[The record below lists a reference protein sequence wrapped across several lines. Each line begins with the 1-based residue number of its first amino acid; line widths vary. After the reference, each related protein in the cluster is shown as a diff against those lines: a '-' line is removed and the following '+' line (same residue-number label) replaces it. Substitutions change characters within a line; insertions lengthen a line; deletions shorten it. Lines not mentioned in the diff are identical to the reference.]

1 MSADQLAPKHATGSS
16 IAVVG
21 SPNSGKTTLFNWLT
35 GSKFKTV
42 NYAGSTV
49 DAHRGVTLPVY
60 GLPLKVL
67 DTPGI
72 YSLQPHGRDEEVTLE
87 TLTATDEVRAVILV
101 IDGTQ
106 LNRQLYLVR
115 QMQELGLPMVLAV
128 TMMDIVKDSGRR
140 LDLDKLSELTDAP
153 VVQVDGRLG
162 GGVKDVVEAART
174 LMVVHSFRRP
184 RGISWDDARIER
196 EISVAE
202 SWTRQVVFKAPD
214 RLTLDH
220 LRRWDRVLLHPWWG
234 ILSFLLIMGSLF
246 SSIFWL
252 AAPAMDLVDFAFS
265 ATAEFLRGVLG
276 DSALSDF
283 VANGV
288 VAGVGAVLVFVP
300 QIFILF
306 FGFTLLEDSGYLARA
321 ATIVDR
327 PLHKLGLSGRAFV
340 PILSGFA
347 CAVPAV
353 MAARNI
359 RSARE
364 RWITVFIIPF
374 MTCSARLPVYALLLT
389 FLLHDQPAWK
399 GGLAL
404 TGLYV
409 GGLVIGSIAAS
420 ILNRFLRGAGDSHFL
435 MELPIYRWPK
445 AGFTLR
451 IAARRTVSYVKRAGP
466 TIFFFV
472 LVLWIGTH
480 FPYRGADAPPEVQL
494 QESVVGRA
502 GQAIEP
508 VFHPMGLDW
517 RAGLGMI
524 SAFVAREVFV
534 SSLAVIFSIADTDE
548 SSMQDTMLTRMREA
562 SFADGTPIFT
572 VASVTGLILF
582 FMIALQCLSTTGI
595 TWREMGSWK
604 YAFGQLAAMNILA
617 YVVAVAAVQG
627 LRAIGIG

>member
-1 MSADQLAPKHATGSS
+1 MSVDQ
-16 IAVVG
+16 IANHIALVG

-49 DAHRGVTLPVY
+49 DAHRGSTLPVY
-60 GLPLKVL
+60 GPALTVL

-87 TLTATDEVRAVILV
+87 TLTATDDVRAVILV

-128 TMMDIVKDSGRR
+128 TMMDIVKESGRR
-140 LDLDKLSELTDAP
+140 LDLEKLSELCDAP
-153 VVQVDGRLG
+153 VVRVDGRLG
-162 GGVKDVVEAART
+162 GGVIDVVEAARSLST
-174 LMVVHSFRRP
+174 VHPGRRA
-184 RGISWDDARIER
+184 RGLQWDDARIER

-202 SWTRQVVFKAPD
+202 AWTKLVVFKAPD

-220 LRRWDRVLLHPWWG
+220 LRRWDRILLHPWWG
-234 ILSFLLIMGSLF
+234 ILTFFLIMGTLF
-246 SSIFWL
+246 SSIFWV
-252 AAPAMDLVDFAFS
+252 AAPAMDLVDAAFS
-265 ATAEFLRGVLG
+265 ALASGLNSVLG
-276 DSALSDF
+276 ENAFSDF
-283 VANGV
+283 VSNGV

-353 MAARNI
+353 MASRNI

-389 FLLHDQPAWK
+389 FLFHDQPAWK
-399 GGLAL
+399 GGVAL
-404 TGLYV
+404 TGLYI
-409 GGLVIGSIAAS
+409 GGLFIGSVAAM
-420 ILNRFLRGAGDSHFL
+420 ILNRILKKSADSHFL

-445 AGFTLR
+445 PGFTLH
-451 IAARRTVSYVKRAGP
+451 IALRRTISYVKRAGP
-466 TIFFFV
+466 TIFVFV
-472 LVLWIGTH
+472 LILWIGTH
-480 FPYRGADAPPEVQL
+480 FPYQSGVTPEVQL
-494 QESVVGRA
+494 RESVIGRVGVA
-502 GQAIEP
+502 VEP

-517 RAGLGMI
+517 RAGLGMM

-534 SSLAVIFSIADTDE
+534 SSLAVIFSIADTDA
-548 SSMQDTMLTRMREA
+548 SLQDTLLTRMREA
-562 SFADGTPIFT
+562 TFTDGRAIFT
-572 VASVTGLILF
+572 GASVTGLILF

-604 YAFGQLAAMNILA
+604 YAVGQLIVMNALA
-617 YVVAVAAVQG
+617 YIVAVAAVQS
-627 LRAIGIG
+627 LRALGIG